1 MLDCLKPGGWL
12 VLEEPDFSAS
22 RGITGSSEQLK
33 AVQKVNDAIK
43 VMFER
48 LGMDYSLGQKM
59 PALLQAQGLQSLTVE
74 NEAPHSAGGSRMAM
88 IMNMSTIQLR
98 EKYLA
103 TGVVS
108 NEDLEQYCRF
118 AEQPR
123 TLAVYYATIGVSGRR
138 AS

>member
-1 MLDCLKPGGWL
+1 MAQSKYVFQRVEDQ
-12 VLEEPDFSAS
+12 
-22 RGITGSSEQLK
+22 SEL
-33 AVQKVNDAIK
+33 
-43 VMFER
+43 ER
-48 LGMDYSLGQKM
+48 LRMDYSLGQKM
-59 PALLQAQGLQSLTVE
+59 PVLLQARGLQSLTVE
-74 NEAPHSAGGSRMAM
+74 NDAPSSAGGSRMAT

-123 TLAVYYATIGVSGRR
+123 TLAVYYATIGVSGRK